1 MKRRLLSTRTITA
14 LATLVALE
22 VALTL
27 LSNYVTLGQVNFNL
41 ALIPIAVGAC
51 MYGPL
56 AGLFLGLVNGAIT
69 LAAPGTIMGLAYN
82 AWATVLMCLIKTGV
96 AGLVAGLIFRAFRGK
111 KPLVGSIIASIS
123 IPLVNTGLYLLF
135 SYLFF
140 LPVFEQQMAE
150 AGQTFFIFMVGM
162 IWVNFV
168 VEFSVS
174 AVLSPAVYRIICIV
188 GYKKAAARAARSQE
202 PTPLPTD
209 DTPAATDLDT
219 HTDVDINDDTTPATD
234 MDTDTASL
242 EDATDD
248 TTNQSTTEND

>member
-1 MKRRLLSTRTITA
+1 MKRRFLSTRTITA

-22 VALTL
+22 VVLTL
-27 LSNYVTLGQVNFNL
+27 ISNYVTLGQVNFNL

-69 LAAPGTIMGLAYN
+69 LAAPGTAFGLTYN
-82 AWATVLMCLIKTGV
+82 AWATVLMCLIKTGI
-96 AGLVAGLIFRAFRGK
+96 AGLIAGFIFRLFRNK
-111 KPLVGSIIASIS
+111 KPFIGSILASMS
-123 IPLVNTGLYLLF
+123 IPVINTGLYLLF
-135 SYLFF
+135 SYLWF
-140 LPVFEQQMAE
+140 LPVFEQQMAD

-168 VEFSVS
+168 VEFGVS

-202 PTPLPTD
+202 PAPLSADEPTA
-209 DTPAATDLDT
+209 DTSTQADIDMAADKADNQSSIDVDTNADVSTDLDT
-219 HTDVDINDDTTPATD
+219 HTN
-234 MDTDTASL
+234 
-242 EDATDD
+242 
-248 TTNQSTTEND
+248 TNQSN